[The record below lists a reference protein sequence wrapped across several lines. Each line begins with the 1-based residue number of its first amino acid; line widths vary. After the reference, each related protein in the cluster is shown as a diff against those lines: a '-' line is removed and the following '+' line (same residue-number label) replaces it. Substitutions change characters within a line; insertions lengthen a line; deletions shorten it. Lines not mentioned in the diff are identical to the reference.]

1 MSFLFTLLAGI
12 AFPAPP
18 TLVGWAVWVSL
29 LGILIY
35 VLFQWRIYQPAWTGR
50 EWGFFLAFFLLIPLT
65 NLFIGVRLSSISARP
80 LPGLPADA
88 PGSALMIF
96 SAIPWLLGGGLL
108 GPIGAAGL
116 GAFAGLLRGAWDTY
130 SLFSVIEIAALG
142 AWFSVNMRQRF
153 RTKAYS
159 LLRQPLAGAL
169 LLIPF
174 HALFYIISSLFTQWG
189 VDASAPATARLD
201 FAISNADIVTLSFGG
216 EMLLGGIVAQVIS
229 MAFPSAWGSKQALL
243 PSPGEK
249 SLESRFLFGVGAFIS
264 LLLLTLL
271 VGDWVVAGQAARDM
285 LEDRLSSAS
294 ESAAQSVPFFLET
307 GQNLTVQLASDPRL
321 LTASGDELKSIIGQ
335 RIQAVPYFD
344 QFFVME
350 AWGDQA
356 LIAGYPDSAA
366 KNFQLY
372 PDEMSG
378 MLLASSGVLTQIYS
392 IPPTSADG
400 ASRVSFLV
408 AIVDGV
414 GQVQR
419 ILIGRTTLETNPLTL
434 PLIENINNMRDLD
447 GAGFLLNENG
457 RIIYHSDSAQL
468 LTAYNG
474 QRGEAA
480 VFYDGTASD
489 GTRQLV
495 YYQPVMGRPWA
506 VVLTVPA
513 QKAQQLALN
522 IAMPLSIMI
531 ILLAFVAMISLRVGL
546 RVVTGS
552 LQSLATEANRIA
564 QGNLDHPLQVDGVD
578 EVGQL
583 RRAFEQMR
591 SSLQARLSE
600 INSLLRVSQGVASSL
615 EMRDAVN
622 PVLEAILS
630 TGANSVSVA
639 LSPTILP
646 DTFVELP
653 SRFALGAAQDVYAHL
668 DSQILALAQNQEK
681 IVLPNLSRS
690 RELNLDS
697 NLPHPLALLAVALR
711 HENRYYGVVWAGFE
725 QPRMFSDADVRFM
738 TTLAG
743 QAALA
748 VANAHLYLTVEASR
762 RQLEAVLNSTPD
774 PVLVTDH
781 RNRILLANR
790 AASLA
795 LGHDV
800 EQSAGMETE
809 KVVKLKPLLSLLQG
823 MAENQSAEMILADK
837 RTYLATAS
845 SVMAESQPIGRV
857 CIMRDVTH
865 FKELDTMKS
874 EFVATVSHDLRS
886 PLTLMRGYATM
897 MEMVG
902 ELNEQQQGYVKKII
916 SGVENMSRLVNNLL
930 DLGRIDLGV
939 GLQVEHVTVLDII
952 ERVTSALQLQ
962 ANQKNIALSVE
973 LAKDMPHAVEA
984 DQALL
989 QQAVYNLVENAIKY
1003 TPDNGRVTIRT
1014 SSQPDSLIFSVED
1027 SGIGIPTDDL
1037 PRLFEKFYRG
1047 KQREARAQHGSGL
1060 GLAIVHSIAE
1070 SHGGRVWVDSVVGEG
1085 SSFHLRIPLSQPK
1098 EGAPKR
1104 MGFD

>member
-1 MSFLFTLLAGI
+1 MSFIPTLLAGI

-18 TLVGWAVWVSL
+18 TLIGWFVWVSL
-29 LGILIY
+29 LGTLAY
-35 VLFQWRIYQPAWTGR
+35 TLFRWKAYQPAWKGR
-50 EWGFFLAFFLLIPLT
+50 EWGFFIAFLILIPIT
-65 NLFIGVRLSSISARP
+65 SLFIGIRLTSVSARP

-108 GPIGAAGL
+108 GPLGAAVL
-116 GAFAGLLRGAWDTY
+116 GAFAGLLRGTWDTY
-130 SLFSVIEIAALG
+130 SLFSIVELAILG
-142 AWFSVNMRQRF
+142 AWFSTNMRQRY
-153 RTKAYS
+153 RTQAYT
-159 LLRQPLAGAL
+159 LLRQPLVGAL

-174 HALFYIISSLFTQWG
+174 HTLFYVISSLFTQWG
-189 VDASAPATARLD
+189 LDASAPATARLD
-201 FAISNADIVTLSFGG
+201 FALSNAGIVTLAFGG
-216 EMLLGGIVAQVIS
+216 EMLIGGIVAQIIS
-229 MAFPSAWGSKQALL
+229 KAFPAMWGGRQSLQ
-243 PSPGEK
+243 PSPSER

-271 VGDWVVAGQAARDM
+271 IGDWVVAGRAARDM
-285 LEDRLSSAS
+285 LQDRLSSAS

-307 GQNLTVQLASDPRL
+307 GQNLAVQLASDPRL
-321 LTASGDELKSIIGQ
+321 LTATGDELKSIIGL

-344 QFFVME
+344 QFFVLE
-350 AWGDQA
+350 AKGDQA
-356 LIAGYPDSAA
+356 LLAGYPASS
-366 KNFQLY
+366 NFQLY
-372 PDEMSG
+372 PDEISG
-378 MLLASSGVLTQIYS
+378 MLLASNGVLTQIYS
-392 IPPTSADG
+392 IPPISVD

-408 AIVDGV
+408 GIVDGL

-419 ILIGRTTLETNPLTL
+419 VLIGRTTLETNPLTL

-457 RIIYHSDSAQL
+457 RIIYHSDNTQL
-468 LTAYNG
+468 LTAYTG
-474 QRGEAA
+474 QRGNQAL
-480 VFYDGTASD
+480 FYDGTASD

-495 YYQPVMGRPWA
+495 YYQPVLGRPWA

-522 IAMPLSIMI
+522 IAMPLSVMI
-531 ILLAFVAMISLRVGL
+531 ILLALVAMVSLRVGL

-591 SSLQARLSE
+591 LSLQARLGE

-615 EMRDAVN
+615 EMQDAVK
-622 PVLEAILS
+622 PVLDAILS
-630 TGANSVSVA
+630 TGAKSVSVV
-639 LSPTILP
+639 LSPSILP

-653 SRFALGAAQDVYAHL
+653 SRFAMGAVQDIYAHL
-668 DSQILALAQNQEK
+668 DNQILALAQNQEK

-690 RELNLDS
+690 RELDLDPS
-697 NLPHPLALLAVALR
+697 MPQPLALLAVALR

-725 QPRMFSDADVRFM
+725 QPRMFSDSDVRFV

-748 VANAHLYLTVEASR
+748 VANAHLFLSVEASR
-762 RQLEAVLNSTPD
+762 RQLKAILNSTPD

-781 RNRILLANR
+781 RNRLLLTNR
-790 AASLA
+790 AAAVALGQTQTGDTTSDIGRKTEQVIKLRPLLA
-795 LGHDV
+795 LL
-800 EQSAGMETE
+800 ESTTT
-809 KVVKLKPLLSLLQG
+809 
-823 MAENQSAEMILADK
+823 ENQSAEIVLADK

-845 SVMAESQPIGRV
+845 SVMVEGQQIGRV

-897 MEMVG
+897 LEMVG

-916 SGVENMSRLVNNLL
+916 LGVENMSRLVNNLL

-939 GLQVEHVTVLDII
+939 GLQVENVSVLDII
-952 ERVTSALQLQ
+952 ERATSALQLQ
-962 ANQKNIALSVE
+962 STQKNISLSVE
-973 LAKDMPHAVEA
+973 FSKDMPNTVEA

-989 QQAVYNLVENAIKY
+989 HQAVYNLVENAIKY
-1003 TPDNGRVTIRT
+1003 TPDNGCVTIRT
-1014 SSQPDSLIFSVED
+1014 SSQPGFLIFAVED
-1027 SGIGIPTDDL
+1027 SGIGIATDDL

-1060 GLAIVHSIAE
+1060 GLAIVQSVATN
-1070 SHGGRVWVDSVVGEG
+1070 HGGRVWVDSVVGKG
-1085 SSFHLRIPLSQPK
+1085 STFYLQIPLAQPK
-1098 EGAPKR
+1098 EPKPS
-1104 MGFD
+1104 

>member
-1 MSFLFTLLAGI
+1 L
-12 AFPAPP
+12 
-18 TLVGWAVWVSL
+18 
-29 LGILIY
+29 
-35 VLFQWRIYQPAWTGR
+35 
-50 EWGFFLAFFLLIPLT
+50 
-65 NLFIGVRLSSISARP
+65 
-80 LPGLPADA
+80 
-88 PGSALMIF
+88 
-96 SAIPWLLGGGLL
+96 
-108 GPIGAAGL
+108 GAAVL

-130 SLFSVIEIAALG
+130 SLFSIIEIAILG
-142 AWFSVNMRQRF
+142 AWFSTNMRQRF
-153 RTKAYS
+153 RTPAYA
-159 LLRQPLAGAL
+159 LLRQPFLGAL

-174 HALFYIISSLFTQWG
+174 HTLFYVVSSMFTQWG
-189 VDASAPATARLD
+189 VDASAPTTARLD
-201 FAISNADIVTLSFGG
+201 FALSNAGIVTLAFGG
-216 EMLLGGIVAQVIS
+216 EMLIAGIVAQIIS
-229 MAFPSAWGSKQALL
+229 KAFPALWGGRQSLQ
-243 PSPGEK
+243 PSPGER
-249 SLESRFLFGVGAFIS
+249 SLESRFLFGVGTFIS

-271 VGDWVVAGQAARDM
+271 IGDWVVAGQAARDM

-321 LTASGDELKSIIGQ
+321 LTATGDELKSIIGL

-344 QFFVME
+344 QFFVLE
-350 AWGDQA
+350 AKGDQA
-356 LIAGYPDSAA
+356 LLAGYPDSASA
-366 KNFQLY
+366 KFQLY

-392 IPPTSADG
+392 IPPTSVDD

-408 AIVDGV
+408 AIVDGF

-419 ILIGRTTLETNPLTL
+419 VLIGRTTLETNPLTL
-434 PLIENINNMRDLD
+434 PLIENINNMRDLG
-447 GAGFLLNENG
+447 GAGLLLNENG
-457 RIIYHSDSAQL
+457 RVIYHSDRAQL
-468 LTAYNG
+468 VSTYNG
-474 QRGEAA
+474 QRGDQAL
-480 VFYDGTASD
+480 FSDGTASD

-495 YYQPVMGRPWA
+495 YYQPVLGRPWA

-513 QKAQQLALN
+513 QQAQQLSLN
-522 IAMPLSIMI
+522 IAMPLSLMI
-531 ILLAFVAMISLRVGL
+531 IFLAFVAMVSLRVGL

-552 LQSLATEANRIA
+552 LQSLAAEANRIA
-564 QGNLDHPLQVDGVD
+564 QGNLDHPLQADGVD

-591 SSLQARLSE
+591 SSLQARLGE
-600 INSLLRVSQGVASSL
+600 INGLLRVSQDVASSL
-615 EMRDAVN
+615 EMQDAVK
-622 PVLEAILS
+622 PVLDAILS
-630 TGANSVSVA
+630 TGANSVSVV
-639 LSPTILP
+639 LSPSILP

-653 SRFALGAAQDVYAHL
+653 SRFALGAVQDIYAHL
-668 DSQILALAQNQEK
+668 DDQILALAQNQEK

-690 RELNLDS
+690 RELDLDPS
-697 NLPHPLALLAVALR
+697 MPQPLALLAVALR

-725 QPRMFSDADVRFM
+725 QPRIFTDSDVRFV

-748 VANAHLYLTVEASR
+748 VANAHLYLSVEASR

-781 RNRILLANR
+781 RNRLLLTNR
-790 AASLA
+790 AASVA
-795 LGHDV
+795 LGQEVDKG
-800 EQSAGMETE
+800 AGMETE
-809 KVVKLKPLLSLLQG
+809 KVVKLKPLLALLQG
-823 MAENQSAEMILADK
+823 TTTENQSAEIVLADK

-845 SVMAESQPIGRV
+845 SVIVEGQQIGRV

-897 MEMVG
+897 LEMVG

-939 GLQVEHVTVLDII
+939 GLQVENVTVLDII
-952 ERVTSALQLQ
+952 ERATSALQLQ
-962 ANQKNIALSVE
+962 AAQKNIALSVE
-973 LAKDMPHAVEA
+973 LSKDMPNTVEA

-989 QQAVYNLVENAIKY
+989 HQAVYNLVENAIKY
-1003 TPDNGRVTIRT
+1003 TLDNGRVTVRA
-1014 SSQPDSLIFSVED
+1014 SSQPGYLVFAVED
-1027 SGIGIPTDDL
+1027 SGIGIVADDM

-1047 KQREARAQHGSGL
+1047 KQREARARHGSGL

-1070 SHGGRVWVDSVVGEG
+1070 SHGGRVWVDSTVGKG
-1085 SSFHLRIPLSQPK
+1085 STFYLQIPLAQPK
-1098 EGAPKR
+1098 ESKPS
-1104 MGFD
+1104 